1 MIIQPIFSTFFCK
14 TKLDVDHSAILKEL
28 ENVKYKSVEEATQ
41 TYMSK
46 SIKLLDTLKKGKQFK
61 TAVNDSMSK
70 TIYQL
75 GYNIKHQ
82 LINSWSTKTPVD
94 TEGEYHLHNN
104 FWLSAVYYP
113 HGNQEDNYQIQFKSD
128 RLNFTH
134 FDIPINNFNSIN
146 SSTWQLSV
154 EEGDLII
161 FPALLQHK
169 INKNKSKKPRYSI
182 AMNFLPLGKIGSSD
196 GYMEYK
202 KL

>member
-1 MIIQPIFSTFFCK
+1 MIIQPIFSSFFCK

-46 SIKLLDTLKKGKQFK
+46 SIKLLDTLKKGRQFK
-61 TAVNDSMSK
+61 AAINDSMSK

-82 LINSWSTKTPVD
+82 LINSWSTKTPPN

-134 FDIPINNFNSIN
+134 FDIPIHNFNSIN
-146 SSTWQLSV
+146 SSTWQLNI
-154 EEGDLII
+154 EKGDLLIS
-161 FPALLQHK
+161 PALLQHK
-169 INKNKSKKPRYSI
+169 IKN
-182 AMNFLPLGKIGSSD
+182 
-196 GYMEYK
+196 
-202 KL
+202 

>member
-14 TKLDVDHSAILKEL
+14 TKLGVDHPAILDEL
-28 ENVKYKSVEEATQ
+28 ENVKYRSVEDATQ

-46 SIKLLDTLKKGKQFK
+46 SIKLLDILKKGKQFK
-61 TAVNDSMSK
+61 IAINNIMSK
-70 TIYQL
+70 TINEL

-82 LINSWSTKTPVD
+82 LVNSWSTKTPPN
-94 TEGEYHLHNN
+94 TEGEYHVHNN

-113 HGNQEDNYQIQFKSD
+113 HGKPLDNYEIQFKS
-128 RLNFTH
+128 NFSH
-134 FDIPINNFNSIN
+134 FDIPVNNYNTIN
-146 SSTWQLSV
+146 SSTWKLNV
-154 EEGDLII
+154 EKGDLII
-161 FPALLQHK
+161 FPASLQHK
-169 INKNKSKKPRYSI
+169 IKKNISARSRYSI